1 MTAVASSVET
11 DGAHHVGRLKR
22 GRCADRRVQAMPMFS
37 ISFSHGP
44 YFRMIVGVHV
54 LQSIVMVAFVHLRSK
69 TALPIAVSWHNPVG
83 FP

>member
-1 MTAVASSVET
+1 
-11 DGAHHVGRLKR
+11 
-22 GRCADRRVQAMPMFS
+22 MPMFS